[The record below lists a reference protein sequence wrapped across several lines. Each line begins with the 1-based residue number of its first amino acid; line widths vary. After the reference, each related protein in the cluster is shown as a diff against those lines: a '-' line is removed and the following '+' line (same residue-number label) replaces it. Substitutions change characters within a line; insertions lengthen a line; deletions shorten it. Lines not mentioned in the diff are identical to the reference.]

1 MDDFMQELKLQ
12 KIWMLWCW
20 KIKEDGKRTKVPMS
34 ASGGPCG
41 TNANWSSSWVIYDEA
56 VKAKDRVPNAAGI
69 GFKIPK
75 GYYFIDIDDRELSD
89 PLVQTMFSRHDS
101 YAEYSVSGTG
111 IHQYG
116 KCDFTK
122 IPTYIDKKGKL
133 CLDRQYYQKNPNNN
147 MELYIGGI
155 TNRFAVYTGN
165 VIENKPLRECTS
177 AILTTLD
184 KDMRRKEKVKYS
196 AKRDGNKADFDIICN
211 LRKQKNGEK
220 FSKLYDNGDF
230 SDYNS
235 QSEADAA
242 LCALI
247 AFRTGPD
254 PEAIDSIFRSSALYR
269 DKWERDDYRQ
279 STIEAGIEACHGTFH
294 KSKMDHPY
302 FIKFNEMTGEP
313 YVSVPLLAK
322 YVREHL
328 QYLLVRDSGKQ
339 GLLKYVYEDGCYRL
353 YSNDML
359 MGRIKQYI
367 ADYDE
372 ELVKMGQVSETL
384 NHIVTDLNYVTQDD
398 LNGNE
403 DLINFSNG
411 FLRVTEDELQLFL
424 HSPDVLSTIQIPC
437 EWKGAP
443 TPTPVFDSYIRTLTN
458 GDKAIEQ
465 LLLEFIGA
473 CISNVKGSRM
483 KKSLFLVGNGDT
495 GKSQLKSLVE
505 RLLGREN
512 FIGIDL
518 KDIEARFGTGAIYGT
533 RLAGSSDMSFLSVSE
548 LKTFKMITGGD
559 AIFAEFKGLQ
569 GFQYTYNGLLWFC
582 MNKLPKFGGDD
593 GQWVYDRIM
602 VVNCPN
608 VIPKE
613 KQDKKL
619 LDKMYAERDGI
630 VYKAV
635 KALQTVIANG
645 YRFSETP
652 KIIEARREYKSTN
665 STVISFFEA
674 CMCPWQGG
682 TINRHCTTGRI
693 YKVYQAWCRENNNG
707 YAKNSREFREE
718 LAEYLGTTFADMTSR
733 QNGNTYYRKY
743 SLTLEAK
750 EQFSKEYGYDSTT
763 DFL

>member
-1 MDDFMQELKLQ
+1 
-12 KIWMLWCW
+12 
-20 KIKEDGKRTKVPMS
+20 
-34 ASGGPCG
+34 
-41 TNANWSSSWVIYDEA
+41 
-56 VKAKDRVPNAAGI
+56 
-69 GFKIPK
+69 
-75 GYYFIDIDDRELSD
+75 
-89 PLVQTMFSRHDS
+89 
-101 YAEYSVSGTG
+101 
-111 IHQYG
+111 
-116 KCDFTK
+116 
-122 IPTYIDKKGKL
+122 
-133 CLDRQYYQKNPNNN
+133 

-165 VIENKPLRECTS
+165 VIENKPLRECSS

-294 KSKMDHPY
+294 KSKMVHPY

-328 QYLLVRDSGKQ
+328 QYLLVRDNGKQ

-398 LNGNE
+398 LNDNE

-411 FLRVTEDELQLFL
+411 LLRVTEDVLQLFP
-424 HSPDVLSTIQIPC
+424 HSPDVLTTIQIPC

-533 RLAGSSDMSFLSVSE
+533 RLAGSSDMSFLSVNE

-608 VIPKE
+608 VIPKD

-619 LDKMYAERDGI
+619 LDKMYAERNGI

-665 STVISFFEA
+665 STVISFFEE

-682 TINRHCTTGRI
+682 PINRHCTTGRI

>member
-12 KIWMLWCW
+12 KIWMLWRW
-20 KIKEDGKRTKVPMS
+20 EIKEDGKRTKVPMS

-41 TNANWSSSWVIYDEA
+41 TDANWSSSWVIYDEA

-69 GFKIPK
+69 GFKIPE

-133 CLDRQYYQKNPNNN
+133 CLDRQYYQKNPNNK

-155 TNRFAVYTGN
+155 TNRFAVFTGN
-165 VIENKPLRECTS
+165 VIENKPLRECTA

-211 LRKQKNGEK
+211 LRKQKNGDK

-254 PEAIDSIFRSSALYR
+254 PEAIESIFRSSALYR
-269 DKWERDDYRQ
+269 DKWERDDYRER
-279 STIEAGIEACHGTFH
+279 TIEAGIEACHGTFH

-302 FIKFNEMTGEP
+302 FIKFNEVTGEP

-328 QYLLVRDSGKQ
+328 QYLLVRDNGKQ
-339 GLLKYVYEDGCYRL
+339 GLLKYVYEDGYYRL

-398 LNGNE
+398 LNDNE

-411 FLRVTEDELQLFL
+411 LLYVTKDELQLFL

-533 RLAGSSDMSFLSVSE
+533 RLAGSSDMSFLSVNE

-593 GQWVYDRIM
+593 GQWVYDRII

-608 VIPKE
+608 VIPKD

-652 KIIEARREYKSTN
+652 KVIEARREYKSTN
-665 STVISFFEA
+665 STVISFFEE

-707 YAKNSREFREE
+707 YSKNSKEFREE
-718 LAEYLGTTFADMTSR
+718 LAEYLGTTFADMTTR
-733 QNGNTYYRKY
+733 QNGNTYYRNY

>member
-12 KIWMLWCW
+12 KIWMLWRW
-20 KIKEDGKRTKVPMS
+20 EIKEDGKRMKIPMS

-41 TNANWSSSWVIYDEA
+41 TDANWSSSWVIYDEA
-56 VKAKDRVPNAAGI
+56 VKAKEKVPNAAGI
-69 GFKIPK
+69 GFKIPE

-101 YAEYSVSGTG
+101 YAEYSVSGAG

-165 VIENKPLRECTS
+165 VIEDKPLRECTS

-184 KDMRRKEKVKYS
+184 KDMRRKEKAKYS
-196 AKRDGNKADFDIICN
+196 AKRDGNKDHFDIICN

-269 DKWERDDYRQ
+269 DKWERDDYRE

-294 KSKMDHPY
+294 KSKMVHPY

-328 QYLLVRDSGKQ
+328 QYLLVRDNGKQ

-367 ADYDE
+367 SDYDE

-398 LNGNE
+398 LNDNE

-411 FLRVTEDELQLFL
+411 LLYVTKDELQLFL

-533 RLAGSSDMSFLSVSE
+533 RLAGSSDMSFLSVNE
-548 LKTFKMITGGD
+548 LKT
-559 AIFAEFKGLQ
+559 L
-569 GFQYTYNGLLWFC
+569 
-582 MNKLPKFGGDD
+582 
-593 GQWVYDRIM
+593 R
-602 VVNCPN
+602 
-608 VIPKE
+608 
-613 KQDKKL
+613 
-619 LDKMYAERDGI
+619 
-630 VYKAV
+630 
-635 KALQTVIANG
+635 
-645 YRFSETP
+645 
-652 KIIEARREYKSTN
+652 
-665 STVISFFEA
+665 
-674 CMCPWQGG
+674 
-682 TINRHCTTGRI
+682 
-693 YKVYQAWCRENNNG
+693 
-707 YAKNSREFREE
+707 
-718 LAEYLGTTFADMTSR
+718 
-733 QNGNTYYRKY
+733 
-743 SLTLEAK
+743 
-750 EQFSKEYGYDSTT
+750 
-763 DFL
+763 

>member
-41 TNANWSSSWVIYDEA
+41 TDANWSSSWVTYCEA
-56 VKAKDRVPNAAGI
+56 VKAKAKVPNAAGI
-69 GFKIPK
+69 GFKIPE

-89 PLVQTMFSRHDS
+89 PIVQTMFSRHDS
-101 YAEYSVSGTG
+101 YVEYSVSSTG

-133 CLDRQYYQKNPNNN
+133 CLDRQYYQKNPNNH

-165 VIENKPLRECTS
+165 VIENKPLRECTA

-184 KDMRRKEKVKYS
+184 KDMRRKEKAKYS
-196 AKRDGNKADFDIICN
+196 AKRDGNKADFDILCN

-220 FSKLYDNGDF
+220 FSKIYDNGNF

-254 PEAIDSIFRSSALYR
+254 PEAINSIFRSSALYR

-279 STIEAGIEACHGTFH
+279 RTIEAGIEACHGTFH

-313 YVSVPLLAK
+313 YVSVSLLAK
-322 YVREHL
+322 YVQEHL
-328 QYLLVRDSGKQ
+328 QYLLVRDNGKQ

-372 ELVKMGQVSETL
+372 ELVKMGQVSESL

-411 FLRVTEDELQLFL
+411 LLRVTEDELQLFP

-443 TPTPVFDSYIRTLTN
+443 TPTPVFDSYIHTLTN

-483 KKSLFLVGNGDT
+483 KNH
-495 GKSQLKSLVE
+495 
-505 RLLGREN
+505 
-512 FIGIDL
+512 
-518 KDIEARFGTGAIYGT
+518 
-533 RLAGSSDMSFLSVSE
+533 
-548 LKTFKMITGGD
+548 
-559 AIFAEFKGLQ
+559 
-569 GFQYTYNGLLWFC
+569 C
-582 MNKLPKFGGDD
+582 
-593 GQWVYDRIM
+593 
-602 VVNCPN
+602 
-608 VIPKE
+608 
-613 KQDKKL
+613 
-619 LDKMYAERDGI
+619 
-630 VYKAV
+630 
-635 KALQTVIANG
+635 
-645 YRFSETP
+645 FS
-652 KIIEARREYKSTN
+652 
-665 STVISFFEA
+665 
-674 CMCPWQGG
+674 
-682 TINRHCTTGRI
+682 
-693 YKVYQAWCRENNNG
+693 
-707 YAKNSREFREE
+707 
-718 LAEYLGTTFADMTSR
+718 
-733 QNGNTYYRKY
+733 
-743 SLTLEAK
+743 
-750 EQFSKEYGYDSTT
+750 
-763 DFL
+763 

>member
-1 MDDFMQELKLQ
+1 MNDSMQELKLQ
-12 KIWMLWCW
+12 KIWMLWRW
-20 KIKEDGKRTKVPMS
+20 KIKGDGKRTKVPMS

-41 TNANWSSSWVIYDEA
+41 TDANWSSSWVTYDEA
-56 VKAKDRVPNAAGI
+56 VKAKEKVPNAAGI

-184 KDMRRKEKVKYS
+184 KDMRRKEKAKYS
-196 AKRDGNKADFDIICN
+196 SKRDGNKVDFDIICN
-211 LRKQKNGEK
+211 LRKQKNGDK

-269 DKWERDDYRQ
+269 DKWERDDYRE

-294 KSKMDHPY
+294 KSKMVHPY

-328 QYLLVRDSGKQ
+328 QYLLVRDNGKQ

-398 LNGNE
+398 LNNNE

-411 FLRVTEDELQLFL
+411 LLRVTEDASTF
-424 HSPDVLSTIQIPC
+424 SP
-437 EWKGAP
+437 
-443 TPTPVFDSYIRTLTN
+443 
-458 GDKAIEQ
+458 
-465 LLLEFIGA
+465 
-473 CISNVKGSRM
+473 
-483 KKSLFLVGNGDT
+483 
-495 GKSQLKSLVE
+495 
-505 RLLGREN
+505 
-512 FIGIDL
+512 
-518 KDIEARFGTGAIYGT
+518 
-533 RLAGSSDMSFLSVSE
+533 
-548 LKTFKMITGGD
+548 
-559 AIFAEFKGLQ
+559 
-569 GFQYTYNGLLWFC
+569 
-582 MNKLPKFGGDD
+582 
-593 GQWVYDRIM
+593 
-602 VVNCPN
+602 
-608 VIPKE
+608 
-613 KQDKKL
+613 
-619 LDKMYAERDGI
+619 
-630 VYKAV
+630 
-635 KALQTVIANG
+635 
-645 YRFSETP
+645 
-652 KIIEARREYKSTN
+652 
-665 STVISFFEA
+665 
-674 CMCPWQGG
+674 
-682 TINRHCTTGRI
+682 
-693 YKVYQAWCRENNNG
+693 
-707 YAKNSREFREE
+707 
-718 LAEYLGTTFADMTSR
+718 
-733 QNGNTYYRKY
+733 
-743 SLTLEAK
+743 
-750 EQFSKEYGYDSTT
+750 
-763 DFL
+763 